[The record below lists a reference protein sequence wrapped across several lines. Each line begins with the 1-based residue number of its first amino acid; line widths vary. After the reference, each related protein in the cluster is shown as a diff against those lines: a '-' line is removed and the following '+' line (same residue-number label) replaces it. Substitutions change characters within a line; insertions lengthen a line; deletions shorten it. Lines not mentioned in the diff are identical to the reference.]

1 MPTDLTVDVQSRQ
14 RSSFYLDRVRESIS
28 QAEREPLKTRKLVHL
43 AAADRWLRLAATAK
57 RIKARRPPLAPK
69 ISVPMPDPI
78 SVAHRRQ

>member
-1 MPTDLTVDVQSRQ
+1 MPTNLSVDVQPRQ

-57 RIKARRPPLAPK
+57 RIESRLPQLAPK
-69 ISVPMPDPI
+69 ISAVMPVPL
-78 SVAHRRQ
+78 SVTHRRQ